1 MMKSSASDISISFI
15 SGWQITQFGLPPNFG
30 SLASIS
36 PIVLETESDPG
47 KTL

>member
-1 MMKSSASDISISFI
+1 MMKSSESVIFISFI
-15 SGWQITQFGLPPNFG
+15 SEWQITQFGLPPNFA
-30 SLASIS
+30 SLASTS

>member
-1 MMKSSASDISISFI
+1 MKSSESVISISFI
-15 SGWQITQFGLPPNFG
+15 SGWQITKFGLPPNFV
-30 SLASIS
+30 SLALKS